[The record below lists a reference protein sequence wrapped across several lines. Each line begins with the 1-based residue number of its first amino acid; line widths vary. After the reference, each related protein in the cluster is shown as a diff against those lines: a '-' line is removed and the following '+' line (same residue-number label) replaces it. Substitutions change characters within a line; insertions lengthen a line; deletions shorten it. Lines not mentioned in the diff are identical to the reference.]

1 MGQWVRGAGG
11 NSCVA
16 ATWDIP
22 SLCPKQGR
30 LPHLHSFVCPRR
42 AFDEV
47 VCVDHCRNVGAFFPC
62 EGTLARLLQFGDG
75 LQVVPQVGIHANEQK
90 GYVGAEVPCFWD
102 LLRGGDGGDAGQ
114 RDGDERAVTSTRSQ
128 PPARPRPLMPRPS
141 ALRCDHALR
150 SAQLA
155 PAHRCPPPAPCP
167 IDAGAVSRG
176 IAHLLC
182 HVLERVGGVNSVA
195 DENDV
200 GVRTGEGTE
209 TIVILHAGCAP
220 ERKL

>member
-155 PAHRCPPPAPCP
+155 PAHRCPPPRPLPNRCRCRLKGDCAPSLP
-167 IDAGAVSRG
+167 RSRASRG
-176 IAHLLC
+176 SQQ
-182 HVLERVGGVNSVA
+182 RG
-195 DENDV
+195 
-200 GVRTGEGTE
+200 R
-209 TIVILHAGCAP
+209 
-220 ERKL
+220 